1 MKSYRLHALG
11 IYFETWGHFLKIL
24 PGILST
30 HQAPKDNQQETV
42 PKFKYIWM
50 ISNELTLQSA
60 CYKRSAL
67 QSENHIVM
75 FTFEYI
81 SAFVCVCQLC
91 TWQTP
96 VCPVSAD
103 GGHIR

>member
-11 IYFETWGHFLKIL
+11 IYFETWGNFLKIL

-50 ISNELTLQSA
+50 ISSELTLQSA

-67 QSENHIVM
+67 QSENHIVI

-81 SAFVCVCQLC
+81 SAFVCVSALYLA
-91 TWQTP
+91 TP
-96 VCPVSAD
+96 VCPVSGD